1 MSITGALTD
10 FSLSE
15 IFQLIEK
22 GQKTGLLAISAL
34 PEDLTPHSDI
44 DYIWVYRGRI
54 VAAANRLD
62 HQGLVGVIAKNQ
74 GVSKRVITKLVQLC
88 PKDKPLGL
96 SLKNQGILSEQKL
109 KQIFQIQVV
118 QRVRTLLELQDGMF
132 KFIPDAPIPMREM
145 TGLNIRATEAILLG
159 FRLVHNWDAF
169 AEQLPDPNTILAP
182 IFFGLPPYPLNKIEF
197 GVWEYAAGTVSL
209 KVMAKNLGLPVNV
222 IQKIAFALMAMGL
235 VEEVSLVS
243 RVLPEQTISPF
254 PIQLSQDSNQKKIS
268 SSFLHT
274 FLDLLRSK
282 VSRSLPIRWGDRSPS
297 PDQKKLIT
305 VDTLSDSAICS

>member
-10 FSLSE
+10 FSLLE

-22 GQKTGLLAISAL
+22 GQKTGFLAISAL

-44 DYIWVYRGRI
+44 HYIWVYRGRI
-54 VAAANRLD
+54 VAASNRLD
-62 HQGLVGVIAKNQ
+62 HQGLVGIIAKNH
-74 GVSKRVITKLVQLC
+74 GVSKRVITKIIQLC

-96 SLKNQGILSEQKL
+96 SLKNQGVLSEQKL
-109 KQIFQIQVV
+109 KQIFQIQVL
-118 QRVRTLLELQDGMF
+118 QRVRTLLELQDGVF
-132 KFIPDAPIPMREM
+132 KFIQDAPIPMREM

-159 FRLVHNWDAF
+159 FRLVQNWDAF
-169 AEQLPDPNTILAP
+169 ANKLPDPNASLAP
-182 IFFGLPPYPLNKIEF
+182 TIVGSPSYPLNNREL

-209 KVMAKNLGLPVNV
+209 QVIAKNLGLPINT
-222 IQKIAFALMAMGL
+222 IQKIAFVLITIGL
-235 VEEVSLVS
+235 LEEVSLVS
-243 RVLPEQTISPF
+243 KVLPEKASSPF
-254 PIQLSQDSNQKKIS
+254 PIQSHQDSNQKKIS

-282 VSRSLPIRWGDRSPS
+282 VSRSVPIRWGYRSPS

-305 VDTLSDSAICS
+305 VDTLSDSVICS

>member
-44 DYIWVYRGRI
+44 HYIWVYRGRI
-54 VAAANRLD
+54 VAASNRLD
-62 HQGLVGVIAKNQ
+62 HQYLVGIIAKNH

-96 SLKNQGILSEQKL
+96 SLKNQGVLSEQKL
-109 KQIFQIQVV
+109 KQIFQIQVL
-118 QRVRTLLELQDGMF
+118 QQMRTLLELQDGMF
-132 KFIPDAPIPMREM
+132 KFIPEAPIPMREM

-159 FRLVHNWDAF
+159 FRLVQNWDAF
-169 AEQLPDPNTILAP
+169 ANKLPDLNAILAP
-182 IFFGLPPYPLNKIEF
+182 TIFGSPPYPLNNREL

-209 KVMAKNLGLPVNV
+209 KVIAKNLALPVNA
-222 IQKIAFALMAMGL
+222 IQKIAFALMAIGL
-235 VEEVSLVS
+235 VEEVSLLS
-243 RVLPEQTISPF
+243 RVLPEKPISPF
-254 PIQLSQDSNQKKIS
+254 PIQLSQDSNKKKIS

-282 VSRSLPIRWGDRSPS
+282 VSRSLPIGWGYRSSS

-305 VDTLSDSAICS
+305 LDTLSDSAIC